1 MSRQD
6 KLTTAKEILESFK
19 EKISVIKI
27 YSLPKIG
34 DDERQSLDLK
44 HNLM

>member
-6 KLTTAKEILESFK
+6 KLTTAKEILESY

-27 YSLPKIG
+27 YSLPKFG